1 VYMFVSKMMWST
13 CMSTCVVVSSECPE
27 RERFG
32 FFWARAT
39 GESVSMADGICVR
52 GGCEQRSRREDGGLD
67 LRNLL
72 GGRRREE
79 RRENLDTR
87 THRDRTFSIRTNV
100 FFWSGRGDAAGA
112 ATRRARRVPMI
123 LCKHTY
129 WVIPNSLQLSKTIT
143 TRFLC
148 GASYGRAVSASAQ
161 SPATASSPNSRAAV
175 YRMASS
181 SDNNEAASFF
191 DGLDHTAAHP
201 KPEPHTHSDDGDGP
215 AFAVARLLTWLRLL
229 AASLLGSNKEQETPV
244 ALTVQVLLSPPLTPP
259 LALTPTLALALTPT
273 LTLWPSLTIPTPTG
287 RVGSILTHRGRGI
300 GCEGGPP

>member
-1 VYMFVSKMMWST
+1 M
-13 CMSTCVVVSSECPE
+13 
-27 RERFG
+27 
-32 FFWARAT
+32 
-39 GESVSMADGICVR
+39 
-52 GGCEQRSRREDGGLD
+52 EQ
-67 LRNLL
+67 LR
-72 GGRRREE
+72 
-79 RRENLDTR
+79 
-87 THRDRTFSIRTNV
+87 
-100 FFWSGRGDAAGA
+100 
-112 ATRRARRVPMI
+112 
-123 LCKHTY
+123 
-129 WVIPNSLQLSKTIT
+129 
-143 TRFLC
+143 
-148 GASYGRAVSASAQ
+148 RAVSASAQ

-191 DGLDHTAAHP
+191 DGLEHTAVHP
-201 KPEPHTHSDDGDGP
+201 KPEPHKHSDDGDGP
-215 AFAVARLLTWLRLL
+215 GFAVVRLLTWFRLL